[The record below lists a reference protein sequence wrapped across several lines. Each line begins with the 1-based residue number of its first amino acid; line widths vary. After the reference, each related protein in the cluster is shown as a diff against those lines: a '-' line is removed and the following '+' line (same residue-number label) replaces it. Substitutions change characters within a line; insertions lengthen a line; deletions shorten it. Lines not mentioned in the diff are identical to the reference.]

1 MFSKLLRKAFLR
13 HKYKQD
19 FRANIAKMIKNFE
32 QLKRLISNDI
42 GIDLG
47 TANTLVYLHGKGV
60 VLNEPSVVAV
70 NQKTGRVVA
79 VGKDAKN
86 MLGRTPAH
94 IVAVRPL
101 VDGVISD
108 FEVTEEMITYLL
120 NKAQKQNKKLLGPR
134 VVVGVPSGITN
145 VEIRAVRDATKN
157 AGASEVYI
165 VEEPMA
171 AAIGMRLPILE
182 PVGNMIID
190 IGGGT
195 SDIAVISLGGVVR
208 AKNLHVAG
216 DKLNNDI
223 MSYVRSEFKILI
235 GEKTAE
241 NIKISIGAIL
251 PGDEP
256 LESTIRGRDLI
267 SGLPREVVITD
278 SDIREAISQSIS
290 TLIEGIKEVLETT
303 PPEVLADVMQRGI
316 FLAGG
321 GALIKGLAELI
332 QEYTKIPVHIALDPL
347 TAVARGTGIILENM
361 EMYKDVLITNKD
373 ELPPK
378 K

>member
-1 MFSKLLRKAFLR
+1 
-13 HKYKQD
+13 
-19 FRANIAKMIKNFE
+19 MIKSLE
-32 QLKRLISNDI
+32 QLKKYLSNDI

-47 TANTLVYLHGKGV
+47 TANTLVYLHGKGIV
-60 VLNEPSVVAV
+60 INEPSVVAV

-79 VGKDAKN
+79 VGKDAKQ
-86 MLGRTPAH
+86 MLGRTPGH
-94 IVAVRPL
+94 ILAVRPL

-120 NKAQKQNKKLLGPR
+120 NKAQKNNKKLLGPR

-145 VEIRAVRDATKN
+145 VETRAVRDATKN

-171 AAIGMRLPILE
+171 AAIGIRLPVMD

-195 SDIAVISLGGVVR
+195 TDIAVIALGGVVR
-208 AKNLHVAG
+208 SKNLRVAG

-223 MSYVRSEFKILI
+223 ISYVRSEFKILI

-241 NIKISIGAIL
+241 NIKIAIGAIM
-251 PGDEP
+251 PSQAP
-256 LESTIRGRDLI
+256 LEASIKGRDLI
-267 SGLPREVVITD
+267 SGLPREVVVTD
-278 SDIREAISQSIS
+278 SDIREAISQSID
-290 TLIEGIKEVLETT
+290 TLIDGVKEVLETT
-303 PPEVLADVMQRGI
+303 PPEVLSDVMQRGI
-316 FLAGG
+316 YLTGG
-321 GALIKGLAELI
+321 GALIQGLSELI
-332 QEYTKIPVHIALDPL
+332 GEYAKIPVHIAPDPL
-347 TAVARGTGIILENM
+347 TAVCRGTGIILENL
-361 EMYKDVLITNKD
+361 EKYSEVLIANED
-373 ELPPK
+373 DLPPK